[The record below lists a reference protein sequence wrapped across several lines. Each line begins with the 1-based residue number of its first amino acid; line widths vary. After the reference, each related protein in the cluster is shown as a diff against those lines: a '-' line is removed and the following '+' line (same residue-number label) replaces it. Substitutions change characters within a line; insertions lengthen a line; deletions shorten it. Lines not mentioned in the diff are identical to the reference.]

1 MKNAN
6 STIINATTTNRLAPM
21 AKALEY
27 WKSRYETAL
36 KITGRKPVFEGR
48 QLAAAEKA
56 YAEAKR
62 ASEEDAMW
70 AAHNAAVPTA
80 EELLRER
87 QRIETAG
94 LGVEIGKRRE
104 RLAEQRRKTAEAADK
119 AAADKAAAEAAKAE
133 KAAFKAAYKAAKA
146 EAKAA
151 ALVKKA
157 RYLAKKAAKAAA
169 KTAAK
174 AAAYKAAKKVGQ
186 KLANKITAAKAER
199 KEVICMITKKKY
211 SVGACTAK
219 ELADKA
225 REEKVARLVELLNK
239 PTIVANNGMAIAKD
253 ASLVSFEDT
262 LSTSEKKY
270 AKVEGKFLYEFTLE
284 DLKAHASK
292 LTEGQIEAIR
302 NRLEAEKTVA
312 EAEGLGG
319 VEAKVFYPIA
329 NGNVRA
335 DLTAA
340 ITSAVKAAN
349 DGYDARPSLAKIVDL
364 GGATAETA
372 AVYTEQTKAFI
383 KALCKGDQAAIEEAA
398 KAMKIEYKAV
408 LALHNKGFRKALAD
422 TGFVAWLR
430 ADKYVATGDK
440 AVAAIETRIATLAK
454 ELIKGSN
461 AQKAAE
467 LKAAKA
473 EWQKTVSYS
482 RCFALA
488 SWLIGG
494 HLTQFGKKAT
504 LWSLDETH
512 MESVA
517 ISFDPI
523 EGEDELA
530 CATLETMWNQFLG
543 TKMGKKL
550 LRLISEIAVLRY
562 PNIGERRLAEWY
574 GKEFDHSD
582 PKEAVVTDRTPSD
595 FGYDRFGHYVGD
607 TYQVSANSAYLD
619 QSPLTV
625 AEKRVMD
632 LYVIFFGYKRVMATL
647 KTIIG
652 EKKAAGF
659 KGSITNALF
668 HNSREV
674 YDAIMDMKDLFMSGV
689 TEMPSVEDLLKR
701 AESLEDFT
709 SRSGWLQ
716 ATVKRLRAT
725 DAETLAAAEKNQCK
739 FIKYWFYT
747 SEAGLAY
754 ETRYDMSRTW
764 ALRLVTG
771 IIPGMSAREAGIAH
785 AGSMWNKSE
794 KKVEVKVDY
803 AEVII
808 NFLSDE
814 ELLTRELV
822 AIVKDSVTDKES
834 FENFVFGYMW
844 DNELVAT
851 GAQATYL
858 MDEAEVAE
866 KNAAVK
872 AEKAVINNGEDI
884 WNWISSSKVGG
895 YDDLK
900 AIVDGYYEDRRE
912 ILARKDVED
921 DLKEILVKEL
931 LETAKTTYQQIVDE
945 NLPAVGCKTLAE
957 KVAPKLPGDHK
968 TGEDDENV
976 VDTTETY
983 AAQAAKVSDSEIEA
997 AAAAFANLF

>member
-1 MKNAN
+1 MKNIN
-6 STIINATTTNRLAPM
+6 NIIKSVEKANAT
-21 AKALEY
+21 
-27 WKSRYETAL
+27 
-36 KITGRKPVFEGR
+36 
-48 QLAAAEKA
+48 
-56 YAEAKR
+56 
-62 ASEEDAMW
+62 
-70 AAHNAAVPTA
+70 H
-80 EELLRER
+80 
-87 QRIETAG
+87 
-94 LGVEIGKRRE
+94 
-104 RLAEQRRKTAEAADK
+104 EAAIK
-119 AAADKAAAEAAKAE
+119 AAA
-133 KAAFKAAYKAAKA
+133 
-146 EAKAA
+146 
-151 ALVKKA
+151 
-157 RYLAKKAAKAAA
+157 
-169 KTAAK
+169 
-174 AAAYKAAKKVGQ
+174 
-186 KLANKITAAKAER
+186 
-199 KEVICMITKKKY
+199 TKY
-211 SVGACTAK
+211 G
-219 ELADKA
+219 
-225 REEKVARLVELLNK
+225 
-239 PTIVANNGMAIAKD
+239 TINAKD
-253 ASLVSFEDT
+253 TLLSFEDLAT
-262 LSTSEKKY
+262 DKANNTVKIN
-270 AKVEGKFLYEFTLE
+270 GKALWELTID
-284 DLKAHASK
+284 DLKTCAG
-292 LTEGQIEAIR
+292 LMTEGQIESVR
-302 NRLEAEKTVA
+302 NRLESEKAIANA
-312 EAEGLGG
+312 EALAG
-319 VEAKVFYPIA
+319 VETKTFYPIVTA
-329 NGNVRA
+329 KGVSS
-335 DLTAA
+335 DLTGA
-340 ITSAVKAAN
+340 IVSAVKAAN
-349 DGYDARPSLAKIVDL
+349 DGYDVRSALAKIAAF
-364 GGATAETA
+364 GGATAEAA
-372 AVYTEQTKAFI
+372 AVYTEQTKTFI

-398 KAMKIEYKAV
+398 SALEIEYKAV

-440 AVAAIETRIATLAK
+440 AVAAIESRIATLAK
-454 ELIKGSN
+454 ELINGSN
-461 AQKAAE
+461 AKKAAE

-473 EWQKTVSYS
+473 EWQKAISYN

-512 MESVA
+512 MEAVA
-517 ISFDPI
+517 VSFDPI

-543 TKMGKKL
+543 TKMGKKI

-607 TYQVSANSAYLD
+607 TYQVSAGSAYLD

-625 AEKRVMD
+625 TEKRVMD
-632 LYVIFFGYKRVMATL
+632 LYMIFFGYKRIMATL
-647 KTIIG
+647 KVVID
-652 EKKAAGF
+652 EKKAAGL
-659 KGSITNALF
+659 KGSLTNALY

-674 YDAIMDMKDLFMSGV
+674 YDAIMDMKNLFISGV
-689 TEMPSVEDLLKR
+689 TEMPSVEDLLKK

-709 SRSGWLQ
+709 SRSSWLQ

-725 DAETLAAAEKNQCK
+725 DAETLATAEKTQGE
-739 FIKYWFYT
+739 FIKYWFNT
-747 SEAGLAY
+747 GKEGISY

-764 ALRLVTG
+764 ALRMITG
-771 IIPGMSAREAGIAH
+771 IIPGMSARECGISH
-785 AGSMWNKSE
+785 AGSMWNQSA

-803 AEVII
+803 AEIII

-822 AIVKDSVTDKES
+822 AVVKDSVTDKES
-834 FENFVFGYMW
+834 FEDFVFGYMI

-851 GAQATYL
+851 GAQATYI

-866 KNAAVK
+866 RNAASK
-872 AEKAVINNGEDI
+872 AEKAIVNNGEDV
-884 WNWISSSKVGG
+884 WAWICSSKVGG

-931 LETAKTTYQQIVDE
+931 LETARAAYKQIIDE
-945 NLPAVGCKTLAE
+945 NLPATGSKTLAE

-976 VDTTETY
+976 VETTESY
-983 AAQAAKVSDSEIEA
+983 AAQAAKVSESDIES